1 MLPIQVGPTAALSRF
16 AGDSCTLWHPWW
28 PLSWPPTP
36 SACLTTNCCC
46 LTGSPHFDT
55 LDDPSRGHQHLLHA
69 WPQIV
74 VVSRVLHCLR
84 RTKFFFWLW
93 SSLLVVASPLL
104 LLLVPCYQ
112 LYWWSL
118 LSTTTDVSAYLFPL
132 LHICVSTDFFLTC
145 CDVGC
150 YKYFNLSYYSISAI
164 WWHCYCFLCYF
175 IRSFWCPCCSDITS
189 MTECVSSGSF
199 RQVILQLIHPL
210 SVWILI
216 LPLLTSL
223 GY

>member
-1 MLPIQVGPTAALSRF
+1 MFCPCFAMLCCY
-16 AGDSCTLWHPWW
+16 GDVVDPGRSYCSLVTLCW
-28 PLSWPPTP
+28 
-36 SACLTTNCCC
+36 
-46 LTGSPHFDT
+46 
-55 LDDPSRGHQHLLHA
+55 RLLHTLTPLMTPLVA
-69 WPQIV
+69 TSTFCMLDRQLLLSHGFSTAYDGLKKI
-74 VVSRVLHCLR
+74 
-84 RTKFFFWLW
+84 FWLW

-112 LYWWSL
+112 LCWWSL
-118 LSTTTDVSAYLFPL
+118 LSTITYVSVYLFSL

-145 CDVGC
+145 CDVGW

-210 SVWILI
+210 SVWILYCLSSQALDI
-216 LPLLTSL
+216 RFRSL
-223 GY
+223 ISHDRY